1 MTIRILRSI
10 SSDNL
15 SRLPRVTPVAY
26 AIPPHEDCK
35 AMENGNWVSS
45 LIQFTSEFD
54 VQEMSSTYHLHIL
67 DLCNFRDDD
76 PSIYWNI
83 CQFMDKEKECYNEAT
98 SAKILEASNRRSS
111 SRLQIKKKLSTCSQ
125 DIYKSHKN
133 TSKYTKSS
141 KDEKNPISEIKIK
154 DEKNVIFLTGPA
166 SMKSSTIV
174 PSFKYHIGA
183 KDGIRL
189 IVDLNLKRSDWLKN
203 MEKTICVCQN
213 HLKHEFGSF
222 RKEVE
227 CLGGN
232 DRKDETTLSDASMN
246 SYVQNKFSIK
256 SMSKEIGK
264 TLPSKHHWSK
274 FDRSSEYLENV
285 SEKDSLCSRTGE
297 MMNSPQ
303 GMEVSGENGHK
314 RKKRYDKNGQSHER
328 ILRSTKFFGGQ
339 ILESGGLIIRRS
351 SRLHSKAGGKSRME
365 GAQVF

>member
-1 MTIRILRSI
+1 
-10 SSDNL
+10 
-15 SRLPRVTPVAY
+15 
-26 AIPPHEDCK
+26 
-35 AMENGNWVSS
+35 
-45 LIQFTSEFD
+45 
-54 VQEMSSTYHLHIL
+54 
-67 DLCNFRDDD
+67 
-76 PSIYWNI
+76 
-83 CQFMDKEKECYNEAT
+83 MDKEKECYNEAT
-98 SAKILEASNRRSS
+98 SAKILEASNRRTS

-154 DEKNVIFLTGPA
+154 DEKNVVFLTGPA

-227 CLGGN
+227 CLGGGN

-264 TLPSKHHWSK
+264 TLPLEHHWSK
-274 FDRSSEYLENV
+274 FDSSSEYLENV

-314 RKKRYDKNGQSHER
+314 RKKRYDKNGQIHGQSHER

-351 SRLHSKAGGKSRME
+351 SRLHSK
-365 GAQVF
+365 